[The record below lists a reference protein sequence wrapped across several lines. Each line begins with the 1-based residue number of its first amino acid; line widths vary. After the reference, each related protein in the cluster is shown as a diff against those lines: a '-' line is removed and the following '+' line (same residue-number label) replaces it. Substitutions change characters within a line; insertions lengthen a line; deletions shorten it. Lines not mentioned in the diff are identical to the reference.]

1 MRALPADSLEY
12 LGDTADGNTAFPV
25 AAGAGA
31 AAGFT
36 AGFGDGVSA
45 GGGAVGGASVA
56 SVPHWAFR
64 KLFHFIPFRVPA
76 SLAALYF
83 ALHSFIERAR
93 AGAPCRAR
101 AIISAPT
108 HTAMY
113 RIVIIKFLVLPD
125 IFQDEL

>member
-12 LGDTADGNTAFPV
+12 LGDTVDGNTAFPV
-25 AAGAGA
+25 A
-31 AAGFT
+31 

-64 KLFHFIPFRVPA
+64 KSFHFIPFRVPA

-83 ALHSFIERAR
+83 ALHSFIERA
-93 AGAPCRAR
+93 
-101 AIISAPT
+101 
-108 HTAMY
+108 
-113 RIVIIKFLVLPD
+113 
-125 IFQDEL
+125 